1 MGEIEDEWI
10 IKKEGQVSRNA
21 PRNGSMNLDQ
31 EDRQDNWECDVRQE
45 KLPRISVPH
54 AEAHRFFLG

>member
-45 KLPRISVPH
+45 KLPLISVPH
-54 AEAHRFFLG
+54 AEAH